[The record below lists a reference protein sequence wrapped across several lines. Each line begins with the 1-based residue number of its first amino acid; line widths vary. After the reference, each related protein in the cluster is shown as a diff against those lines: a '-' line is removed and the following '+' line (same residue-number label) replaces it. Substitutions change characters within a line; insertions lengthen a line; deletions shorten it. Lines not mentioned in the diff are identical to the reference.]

1 MVLFDVFVSMSG
13 LLLTICSH
21 VCVLMIRTCDLHDA
35 MLCCCGGCCLLLA
48 PWCSCLL
55 AYGSMYDL
63 QFGLSV

>member
-13 LLLTICSH
+13 LLLIICSH

-63 QFGLSV
+63 QFGFSV